1 METVFSALTYRKS
14 SHGWIVWS
22 QTTVELKR
30 SLCFVSA
37 PVHICHCCSHYQVSV
52 LCNILEILCGW
63 KKKKTKQQTYAVKW
77 KCNASQHAW
86 CFDSWLALD
95 ISPRHL
101 HQECCANLPT
111 PRPPPPSGL
120 DPSWKTVAYITQ
132 LLQSSAHTTHV
143 YVWLPVFFL
152 EFRAPR
158 ETVTEKGEAPLHKHA
173 QSPAFLGFLA
183 SYHHHTP

>member
-63 KKKKTKQQTYAVKW
+63 KKKKNQTTNVCSQVKMQRVATCLMFW
-77 KCNASQHAW
+77 Q
-86 CFDSWLALD
+86 LAGV
-95 ISPRHL
+95 RHL
-101 HQECCANLPT
+101 SPAPT
-111 PRPPPPSGL
+111 AGVLCQPPNSPPPPPSGL

-183 SYHHHTP
+183 SYHHDTP